1 MYKVLVS
8 LVCILTFTQA
18 RAGLMD
24 PPGAPGLSEG
34 DMFFGAKV
42 ALGNVY
48 GSSVGLVLDFEYGLK
63 EGFLNIPDFPA
74 SLGVGATI
82 GYSSYTEKFLYKE
95 PRDQNYK
102 LGTYNFKNY
111 LFLGSLYY
119 HIDLFKEANVDP
131 YAVLH
136 IGFNIDSEDKPLAS
150 PSQDNRYSGPVWGS
164 AVGFRYHYSPK
175 MSVSGEIGF
184 GMGILRVGINYK
196 I

>member
-1 MYKVLVS
+1 MDKTVFFLAF
-8 LVCILTFTQA
+8 ILMFAQA

-24 PPGAPGLSEG
+24 PPGSPELSKG
-34 DMFFGAKV
+34 DMIFGAKV

-48 GSSVGLVLDFEYGLK
+48 GSSVGLVLDFEYGVK

-74 SLGVGATI
+74 SLGLGATI
-82 GYSSYTEKFLYKE
+82 GYSSYTEKFLYKL
-95 PRDQNYK
+95 PRDPDYK
-102 LGTYNFKNY
+102 LGKYTYKNY

-119 HIDLFKEANVDP
+119 HIDLFKEPDVDP
-131 YAVLH
+131 YVVVH
-136 IGFNIDSEDKPLAS
+136 IGFNIDAEDKPLAS

-164 AVGFRYHYSPK
+164 AVGFRYYYSPK
-175 MSVSGEIGF
+175 MAVCGEIGF